1 MKKIIFILSLLF
13 TILALG
19 NISAS
24 AHVTVKPATVKPA
37 AYETFAISV
46 PNEKESPMVKI
57 KLIVPKELESVRP
70 TQKTGWT
77 VNITKEA
84 DKITEIEWSGGKV
97 LKDLRDDFG
106 FSAKTPAVDSKINW
120 KAYQTF
126 EDGNVVSWDQE
137 PKPKAEGEAKNP
149 YSVTEVVTPKEI
161 KFEATKG
168 NLTDNLPLILSI
180 LAVLI
185 SSGTVFLGSRKK

>member
-46 PNEKESPMVKI
+46 PNEKDSPMVKI

-77 VNITKEA
+77 VNIAKEA

-106 FSAKTPAVDSKINW
+106 FSAKTPAADSKINW

-149 YSVTEVVTPKEI
+149 YSVTEVITPKEI
-161 KFEATKG
+161 KAETAK
-168 NLTDNLPLILSI
+168 NNSTDNLPFAI
-180 LAVLI
+180 ALI
-185 SSGTVFLGSRKK
+185 SLAISTITAFFGFKKK